1 MPDHTDLLALLQDRK
16 KSTKGRASRK
26 MTICL
31 DEELA
36 IAHAEAEAELAAANA
51 AVKYAE
57 DHADKRAGGK
67 VAIDPALVKEQKA
80 AERAVA
86 DAKTAMDAKSLV
98 LTFTALKSADF
109 DALQA
114 EHPPREGN
122 EADAASQH
130 NVDTFPDALM
140 RASATKVTDVDDT
153 ILDTDIDDVI
163 DGLSNGE
170 RIIACQVANGVNDRT
185 ASIHF
190 SDAVSRNR
198 RRSGSNSN
206 RR

>member
-1 MPDHTDLLALLQDRK
+1 MPDHSDLLALLQDRK
-16 KSTKGRASRK
+16 KSSKGRASRK

-36 IAHAEAEAELAAANA
+36 ITHAEAEAELAAAKA
-51 AVKYAE
+51 AVNYAE

-67 VAIDPALVKEQKA
+67 VAIDPALTKEQKA
-80 AERAVA
+80 AEKAVE
-86 DAKTAMDAKSLV
+86 DAKSAMDAKSLV
-98 LTFTALKSADF
+98 LTFTALKSGDF

-122 EADAASQH
+122 EADGANQH

-140 RASATKVTDVDDT
+140 RASATKVTD
-153 ILDTDIDDVI
+153 TDGTLIDADLGDVI

-190 SDAVSRNR
+190 SDAVSQNR
-198 RRSGSNSN
+198 RRSGSSSN